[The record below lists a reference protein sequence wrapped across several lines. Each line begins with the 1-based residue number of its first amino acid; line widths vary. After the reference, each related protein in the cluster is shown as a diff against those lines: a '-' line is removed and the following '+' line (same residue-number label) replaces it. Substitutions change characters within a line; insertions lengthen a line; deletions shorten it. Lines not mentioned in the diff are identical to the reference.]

1 MGTEGRDGRRE
12 TGDGS
17 APLRGADSTAAPDS
31 TSSLSYSNAELMAC
45 VAARELRDGE
55 VVFVGI
61 GLPNLACNLAR
72 ATHAPRL
79 TLIYESGAIGAQPE
93 RLPVSVGDPSLVTGS
108 LMICG
113 MADVFQLFLQNGRI
127 EVGFLGGAQIDRWG
141 NINTT
146 VIGEYASP
154 KVRLPGS
161 GGAAE
166 IAIHARRTL
175 IIARLNPRAFPAQ
188 VDFITSPGH
197 RVRGG
202 TRRELGMPGA
212 GPTRVITDKAILAAN
227 ESTGELEL
235 AALYPGVSVDDVRRG
250 VGWELAVREA
260 LDEVVGP
267 SEDELRLL
275 RETLDPQRLFLG

>member
-1 MGTEGRDGRRE
+1 M
-12 TGDGS
+12 
-17 APLRGADSTAAPDS
+17 AAGFSP
-31 TSSLSYSNAELMAC
+31 AEMMAA

-72 ATHAPRL
+72 ATHAPNL
-79 TLIYESGAIGAQPE
+79 VLIYESGAVGAVPE
-93 RLPVSVGDPSLVTGS
+93 RLPVSIGDPALVTGS
-108 LMICG
+108 LMVCS
-113 MADVFQLFLQNGRI
+113 MADVFQCILQNGLI

-146 VIGEYASP
+146 VIGSYQRP

-166 IAIHARRTL
+166 IAIHAQRVV
-175 IIARLNPRAFPAQ
+175 IVSRLDRRAFPEQ

-197 RVRGG
+197 RARGG

-212 GPTRVITDKAILAAN
+212 GPLKVITDKGIL
-227 ESTGELEL
+227 EPDSDSGELVL
-235 AALYPGVSVDDVRRG
+235 AALYPGVSADDVRAS
-250 VGWELAVREA
+250 VGWPLRARDTLGCVEPPDASA
-260 LDEVVGP
+260 LH
-267 SEDELRLL
+267 LL
-275 RETLDPQRLFLG
+275 REVLDPQQLYLRG